1 MLDYDLMYKMVNPAH
16 LEFSFCL
23 DSAVIATR
31 SLRHRA
37 LVNATLQAKFP
48 ASSKMTLSVATAQ
61 GEDALRAAAR
71 APGRPGTPACADAAD
86 AGEAPSAAS
95 TAAARGDAPN

>member
-1 MLDYDLMYKMVNPAH
+1 MLDYDLMYKMVDPAH

-37 LVNATLQAKFP
+37 LVNATLQAKFAGP
-48 ASSKMTLSVATAQ
+48 SKMTLSTATAQ

-71 APGRPGTPACADAAD
+71 APGRPGTTACADAA
-86 AGEAPSAAS
+86 AAEAAPPAAS
-95 TAAARGDAPN
+95 TAAARDAAPS